1 MKLAGT
7 ESSPGGTTEQTHRVW
22 EVDSKPGARQPARG
36 PATTVKS

>member
-7 ESSPGGTTEQTHRVW
+7 ESSPGETTEQTHRVW
-22 EVDSKPGARQPARG
+22 EADSKPGARQPARG